1 MPKEKL
7 ITVID
12 IGSCKIAT
20 IIASCHEERISVVG
34 VSSIPSQ
41 GIKKGVVVDI
51 DSAVE
56 VIASSLEKSQRMA
69 GFPVSSAFITVNGSH
84 IESINSHGVVAV
96 SHQDAEITQDDIK
109 RVTDAAQ
116 AISLPSLREMIH
128 VIPRDFIVDGQDG
141 VHDPM
146 GMSGVRLEV
155 ETNLIHGS
163 SSAIKNLA
171 RCVSQVGVSVED
183 FIYSAYSSSFSVL
196 TDTEK
201 ELGTVLL
208 DIGGGTSSLVIYSEG
223 SPCYSRVLPIGG
235 QNITNDLAIGLRTSL
250 EVAEKIKLKI
260 GKEDDISKRTVFP
273 GVQDD
278 EVTINK
284 NELDVSEFNLDVSTL
299 SKKLLYDIMKERLR
313 ELFTIV
319 SLEIKKANY
328 IGKLPAGIVLTGG
341 GSLTY
346 NILPIAKEVLKMPA
360 RGSKPKG
367 VTGLIDE
374 IEGPAYSASIGS
386 LLYASK
392 QLKSNPKQISSRGGT
407 IVGSVKGAFGWVK
420 SFLP

>member
-1 MPKEKL
+1 
-7 ITVID
+7 
-12 IGSCKIAT
+12 
-20 IIASCHEERISVVG
+20 
-34 VSSIPSQ
+34 
-41 GIKKGVVVDI
+41 
-51 DSAVE
+51 
-56 VIASSLEKSQRMA
+56 
-69 GFPVSSAFITVNGSH
+69 
-84 IESINSHGVVAV
+84 
-96 SHQDAEITQDDIK
+96 
-109 RVTDAAQ
+109 
-116 AISLPSLREMIH
+116 
-128 VIPRDFIVDGQDG
+128 
-141 VHDPM
+141 
-146 GMSGVRLEV
+146 
-155 ETNLIHGS
+155 
-163 SSAIKNLA
+163 
-171 RCVSQVGVSVED
+171 
-183 FIYSAYSSSFSVL
+183 
-196 TDTEK
+196 
-201 ELGTVLL
+201 
-208 DIGGGTSSLVIYSEG
+208 
-223 SPCYSRVLPIGG
+223 
-235 QNITNDLAIGLRTSL
+235 
-250 EVAEKIKLKI
+250 VAEKIKLKI